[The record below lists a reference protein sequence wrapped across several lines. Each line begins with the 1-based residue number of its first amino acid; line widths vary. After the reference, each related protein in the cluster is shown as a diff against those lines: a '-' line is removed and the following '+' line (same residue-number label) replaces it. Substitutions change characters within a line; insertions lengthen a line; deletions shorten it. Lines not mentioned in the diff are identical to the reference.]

1 VGQFFKTNKQ
11 KGQCVTCAVLVE
23 LVQTIGCSK
32 EVARTPRGRADD
44 FKGEILGETEC
55 IDLKVV
61 GRVQGDLGLVED
73 GACPTP
79 RSNKQKKKKRSTT
92 YGIRLDLLGDDAAA
106 FAARPE
112 GTRSPSSLNI
122 DAKAALSR
130 WVPLRVARPEKGK
143 CSAVSTEASCGL
155 AGMRASAGARRWL
168 NPRRDLRPYVRPFD
182 FDAGEDKP
190 SSAKPDDEGADWSA
204 LDAWWIVE
212 TGD

>member
-1 VGQFFKTNKQ
+1 MV
-11 KGQCVTCAVLVE
+11 A
-23 LVQTIGCSK
+23 QTISK
-32 EVARTPRGRADD
+32 GKFLARLSALTSRLLAEFRATS
-44 FKGEILGETEC
+44 GS
-55 IDLKVV
+55 LKMALALH
-61 GRVQGDLGLVED
+61 QGQ
-73 GACPTP
+73 T
-79 RSNKQKKKKRSTT
+79 NIKKKKRSTT

-204 LDAWWIVE
+204 LVAWWFVE